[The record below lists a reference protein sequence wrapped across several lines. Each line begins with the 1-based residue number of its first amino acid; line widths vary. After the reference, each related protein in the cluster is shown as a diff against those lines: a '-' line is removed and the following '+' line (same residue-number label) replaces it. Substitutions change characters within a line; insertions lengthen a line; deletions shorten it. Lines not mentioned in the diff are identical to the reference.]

1 MSQPVG
7 QWRASYTAGEW
18 IVLAGPTSL
27 VVLEPSAAADA
38 ELVSTLWEEVLAAG
52 SITELA
58 SRMAAFGIE
67 AMPTFAAFFWTADG
81 MRSLVRGAVSVVDLS
96 DGAIVADGAGIQ
108 TWTETGLGGV
118 EQVRIDMQPGGLA
131 AAELPLVVGAVRAG
145 SVLLDARVAARV
157 TSPQVAVP
165 VPSDF
170 VADEPAAAGA
180 ASWWEFDQGAEATAP
195 VDADAV
201 DTPTPTTAWYPAP
214 SGYEDADTELM
225 PSVEASEQRGPDE
238 APAAPVPPLAPTSTS
253 TPIPP
258 PPPISPAGR
267 YDEPAYAP
275 PPVPEPGVHGEAMI
289 MAVVCPLDHPNPPT
303 AASCVV
309 CGAPI
314 PPQRPQ
320 LRARPALA
328 TVRAPDGSGLALDGP
343 VLIGRAPSADRSDSP
358 GARLMTVLSPSQD
371 ISRTH
376 VQIAPEGWQVVV
388 TDLGSTNGTLLIPP
402 GRRGQPQRLATG
414 QPVTVS
420 LGSILEL
427 GDGVRITID
436 PPHRDQ

>member
-1 MSQPVG
+1 
-7 QWRASYTAGEW
+7 
-18 IVLAGPTSL
+18 
-27 VVLEPSAAADA
+27 
-38 ELVSTLWEEVLAAG
+38 
-52 SITELA
+52 
-58 SRMAAFGIE
+58 
-67 AMPTFAAFFWTADG
+67 
-81 MRSLVRGAVSVVDLS
+81 
-96 DGAIVADGAGIQ
+96 
-108 TWTETGLGGV
+108 
-118 EQVRIDMQPGGLA
+118 
-131 AAELPLVVGAVRAG
+131 
-145 SVLLDARVAARV
+145 
-157 TSPQVAVP
+157 
-165 VPSDF
+165 
-170 VADEPAAAGA
+170 
-180 ASWWEFDQGAEATAP
+180 
-195 VDADAV
+195 
-201 DTPTPTTAWYPAP
+201 
-214 SGYEDADTELM
+214 
-225 PSVEASEQRGPDE
+225 
-238 APAAPVPPLAPTSTS
+238 
-253 TPIPP
+253 
-258 PPPISPAGR
+258 
-267 YDEPAYAP
+267 
-275 PPVPEPGVHGEAMI
+275 MI